1 MKKLGLEHIFLG
13 YFLLETNPVLTADIV
28 DLDVTMQVM
37 GAGDHNSET
46 IMNQIKLPEGA
57 QAKTRTRTQT
67 RVMDGEQ
74 NGDMNQLRTQ
84 TRTEEMNQI
93 RDTSRDASRDASR
106 EASRDQMQEQKQQ
119 IIMENSGPLSPG
131 GGR

>member
-1 MKKLGLEHIFLG
+1 MKKLVIANIFLAAF
-13 YFLLETNPVLTADIV
+13 FLVTNPALAADNE

-37 GAGDHNSET
+37 GAGDHNPET

-57 QAKTRTRTQT
+57 QAKTRTKTQT

-93 RDTSRDASRDASR
+93 RDASRDASR

-119 IIMENSGPLSPG
+119 IISENSGPLSPG

>member
-1 MKKLGLEHIFLG
+1 MKKLVIAHIFLAA
-13 YFLLETNPVLTADIV
+13 FLLVTNPVLAADNE

-37 GAGDHNSET
+37 GAGDHNPET

-67 RVMDGEQ
+67 QVMDGEQ

-84 TRTEEMNQI
+84 TRTEEMNQL
-93 RDTSRDASRDASR
+93 RDASRDASR
-106 EASRDQMQEQKQQ
+106 EQMQEQKQQ

-131 GGR
+131 SGR